1 MFRSYAAWK
10 KVFVNKGTR
19 TEWSPIPSVTIPMID
34 KIGRPR
40 SESLICQSLVLLQI
54 ELDDMNSWYTFPK
67 RKKMLIRRNTRQQRA
82 PITRS
87 VHLHRHDLVTVLLT
101 VLLRSPIISMTRTLT
116 Y

>member
-10 KVFVNKGTR
+10 KVFVNNGNR

-54 ELDDMNSWYTFPK
+54 ELDDMNSCYTFPK
-67 RKKMLIRRNTRQQRA
+67 RKKKKLIRRNTRQQRA

-87 VHLHRHDLVTVLLT
+87 A
-101 VLLRSPIISMTRTLT
+101 IYIGMT
-116 Y
+116 

>member
-10 KVFVNKGTR
+10 KVFVNNGNR

-54 ELDDMNSWYTFPK
+54 ELDDMNSCYTYPK
-67 RKKMLIRRNTRQQRA
+67 RKKKSEFDEIRDNNARPLR
-82 PITRS
+82 
-87 VHLHRHDLVTVLLT
+87 VL
-101 VLLRSPIISMTRTLT
+101 SIYIGMT
-116 Y
+116 

>member
-19 TEWSPIPSVTIPMID
+19 TSVTIPMID

-67 RKKMLIRRNTRQQRA
+67 RKKKG
-82 PITRS
+82 
-87 VHLHRHDLVTVLLT
+87 
-101 VLLRSPIISMTRTLT
+101 
-116 Y
+116 

>member
-10 KVFVNKGTR
+10 KVFVNNGNR

-54 ELDDMNSWYTFPK
+54 ELDDMNSCYTFPK
-67 RKKMLIRRNTRQQRA
+67 IKKNR
-82 PITRS
+82 
-87 VHLHRHDLVTVLLT
+87 
-101 VLLRSPIISMTRTLT
+101 
-116 Y
+116 